1 MEDAKIVELYWN
13 RDQSAITQTAS
24 KYGSYCMA
32 IAGNI
37 LGNHEDAEECVND
50 TYMQAW
56 NSMPTH
62 RPAVLSTFLGK
73 ITRNLSFNRYKY
85 ERAKKRGGSEIPA
98 VLDELSE
105 CVSGRDNV
113 EQEMEYKELRMNID
127 AFLDTVSFKK
137 RSIFVCRYW
146 YADSI
151 SDIARQH
158 GMRESTVSMILN
170 RLRKKLEQYL
180 TEKGVI
186 I

>member
-1 MEDAKIVELYWN
+1 M
-13 RDQSAITQTAS
+13 
-24 KYGSYCMA
+24 
-32 IAGNI
+32 
-37 LGNHEDAEECVND
+37 EDAEECVND

-105 CVSGRDNV
+105 CISGRDDV
-113 EQEMEYKELRMNID
+113 EQEMEYKELVMAID
-127 AFLDTVSFKK
+127 AFLNTQPIKK
-137 RSIFVCRYW
+137 RRIFVCRYW

-151 SDIARQH
+151 SDIAKQC
-158 GMRESTVSMILN
+158 GMRENTVSMTLN
-170 RLRKKLEQYL
+170 RLRGKLQRYL
-180 TEKGVI
+180 IEKEVI
-186 I
+186 